1 MQRETAAYFEKKYGY
16 KRLEPIEKGW
26 SSDKKYRAEDSGGAV
41 YLLRITPAGKDANRR
56 EMFEMTERVAA
67 LGIPMSRP
75 LHFGTCAEG
84 TYSVYEWIDGEDLET
99 VLAELPVRPRA
110 AVAAE
115 QRFRRILGGSAANR
129 RRGKQRRMKSG
140 DQKQEVEGK
149 MKYVFGAD
157 IGGTTVKLGLFQADG
172 ALLEKWEI
180 PTVIEDE
187 GEAVLRDVTAAVENC
202 MARRGIDRADV
213 LGIGA
218 GIPGP
223 VTADGTV
230 NRCVN
235 LGWGVFNV
243 SEALARISGFPV
255 ESANDANV
263 AALGEYWMGGGKGC
277 RDMLFVT
284 LGTGVGGAVIADG
297 KLIAGAHGAGG
308 ELGHMVIN
316 RDEPEACA
324 CGRHGCVQQYA
335 SATGIVRVAKQYL
348 DAHPDAAS
356 AMRGVDKLTAK
367 AVFDCA
373 AAGDAA
379 AKAALETVYD
389 AFGFFLAAGCT
400 VSDPEAVVIGGG
412 VSRAGAPLLEGVRQG
427 FLKYAFYP
435 NRDVRFALASLGN
448 DAGIYGCCKLI
459 LDRFG

>member
-1 MQRETAAYFEKKYGY
+1 
-16 KRLEPIEKGW
+16 
-26 SSDKKYRAEDSGGAV
+26 
-41 YLLRITPAGKDANRR
+41 
-56 EMFEMTERVAA
+56 
-67 LGIPMSRP
+67 
-75 LHFGTCAEG
+75 
-84 TYSVYEWIDGEDLET
+84 
-99 VLAELPVRPRA
+99 
-110 AVAAE
+110 
-115 QRFRRILGGSAANR
+115 
-129 RRGKQRRMKSG
+129 
-140 DQKQEVEGK
+140 

-180 PTVIEDE
+180 PTVIEDA
-187 GEAVLRDVTAAVENC
+187 GEAVLRDVSAAVEGC
-202 MARRGIDRADV
+202 MARRGISRADV

-277 RDMLFVT
+277 KDMLFVT

-297 KLIAGAHGAGG
+297 HLVAGAHGAGG

-316 RDEPEACA
+316 RDEPETCA
-324 CGRHGCVQQYA
+324 CGRRGCVQQYV
-335 SATGIVRVAKQYL
+335 SATGVVRVAKQYL
-348 DAHPDAAS
+348 AAHPEQPS
-356 AMRGVDKLTAK
+356 AMRGAEKLTAK
-367 AVFDCA
+367 IVFDSA

-379 AKAALETVYD
+379 AQAALETVYD
-389 AFGFFLAAGCT
+389 AFGFFLA
-400 VSDPEAVVIGGG
+400 
-412 VSRAGAPLLEGVRQG
+412 PLLEGARAG

-435 NRDVRFALASLGN
+435 NRGIRFALAALGN

-459 LDRFG
+459 LDRFA

>member
-1 MQRETAAYFEKKYGY
+1 
-16 KRLEPIEKGW
+16 
-26 SSDKKYRAEDSGGAV
+26 
-41 YLLRITPAGKDANRR
+41 
-56 EMFEMTERVAA
+56 
-67 LGIPMSRP
+67 
-75 LHFGTCAEG
+75 
-84 TYSVYEWIDGEDLET
+84 
-99 VLAELPVRPRA
+99 
-110 AVAAE
+110 
-115 QRFRRILGGSAANR
+115 
-129 RRGKQRRMKSG
+129 
-140 DQKQEVEGK
+140 

-157 IGGTTVKLGLFQADG
+157 IGDTTVKLGLFQADG

-180 PTVIEDE
+180 PTVIEDA
-187 GEAVLRDVTAAVENC
+187 GEAVLRDVSAAVEGC
-202 MARRGIDRADV
+202 MARRGISRADV

-277 RDMLFVT
+277 KDMLFVT

-297 KLIAGAHGAGG
+297 HLVAGAHGAGG

-316 RDEPEACA
+316 RDEPETCA
-324 CGRHGCVQQYA
+324 CGRRGCVQQYV
-335 SATGIVRVAKQYL
+335 SATGVVRVAKQYL
-348 DAHPDAAS
+348 AAHPEQPS
-356 AMRGVDKLTAK
+356 AMRGAEKLTAK
-367 AVFDCA
+367 IVFDSA
-373 AAGDAA
+373 AAQ
-379 AKAALETVYD
+379 AALETVYD

-412 VSRAGAPLLEGVRQG
+412 VSRAGAPLLEGARAG

-435 NRDVRFALASLGN
+435 NRGIRFALAALGN

-459 LDRFG
+459 LDRFA

>member
-1 MQRETAAYFEKKYGY
+1 
-16 KRLEPIEKGW
+16 
-26 SSDKKYRAEDSGGAV
+26 
-41 YLLRITPAGKDANRR
+41 
-56 EMFEMTERVAA
+56 
-67 LGIPMSRP
+67 
-75 LHFGTCAEG
+75 
-84 TYSVYEWIDGEDLET
+84 
-99 VLAELPVRPRA
+99 
-110 AVAAE
+110 
-115 QRFRRILGGSAANR
+115 
-129 RRGKQRRMKSG
+129 MKSG

-187 GEAVLRDVTAAVENC
+187 GEAVLRDVTAAVEGC

-373 AAGDAA
+373 TAGDAA

-459 LDRFG
+459 LDRFS